1 MITNFEQLTYEV
13 TTMEKEIASYLAKD
27 FNKNHRGKDNS
38 ITSSKIIKMLA
49 RKSRKWKMS
58 DSRLRKIINY
68 IRNENLCNCLIATSK
83 GYYTSSK
90 EQDVKIYMKSLA
102 QRANEI
108 LHVRTALSNQYT
120 KRFKKKI

>member
-1 MITNFEQLTYEV
+1 MVEPEGF
-13 TTMEKEIASYLAKD
+13 
-27 FNKNHRGKDNS
+27 
-38 ITSSKIIKMLA
+38 
-49 RKSRKWKMS
+49 
-58 DSRLRKIINY
+58 
-68 IRNENLCNCLIATSK
+68 
-83 GYYTSSK
+83 TSSK